1 MRCEQ
6 QSDGGPCRRV
16 SSTPPLLPMCNG
28 CSTTKS
34 KFIACGAAVGVCQHQ
49 CGVKY
54 WRSPSLREQPQKL
67 CLKDYALRLS
77 RFGSPGTIR
86 TNTWDLAE
94 RGALLLQPSGADRR
108 SVYVSRH
115 TRWLR
120 SSTQKSH
127 GYPTLFH
134 GAKPIAAEK
143 RPRGESS
150 DERPRSTFQT
160 KSVQRVI
167 PPAT

>member
-1 MRCEQ
+1 MYLVCDPAHMRCEQ

-108 SVYVSRH
+108 SVYVS
-115 TRWLR
+115 
-120 SSTQKSH
+120 
-127 GYPTLFH
+127 PTYEVVTFFNT
-134 GAKPIAAEK
+134 KI
-143 RPRGESS
+143 PRLS
-150 DERPRSTFQT
+150 DAVSWREADRG
-160 KSVQRVI
+160 
-167 PPAT
+167 